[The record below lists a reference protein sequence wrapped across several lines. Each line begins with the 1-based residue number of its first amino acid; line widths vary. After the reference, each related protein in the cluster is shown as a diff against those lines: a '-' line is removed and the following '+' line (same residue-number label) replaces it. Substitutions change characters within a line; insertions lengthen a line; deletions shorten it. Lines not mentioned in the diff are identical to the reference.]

1 MKNRCIIAIVLIFT
15 LCIPS
20 LCIASA
26 GFPDADDNIYSDD
39 IAAVCNLGIMTA
51 NAEGNF
57 ESEAMISRAEFCKIL
72 VRLNGF
78 SDGTVSSG
86 TQYFKDVDINHPQFN
101 EIGYCTSRGL
111 LNGYPD
117 GNFYPD
123 TYISYDQVNKIMID
137 LLGYKYRAEAS
148 GGYPFGYRAVASSL
162 GLTDGIDL
170 SFDININRGELCRYI
185 NNALDIPL
193 VELVGVGTDGIY
205 EINEDVT
212 ILTHY
217 LKMKRF
223 EGFVEANEFYGIYGE
238 IAPEGCIIIDGVIY
252 QLNSSSQA
260 SFVGKKVS
268 VVIKIDESK
277 KYSEIHSI
285 IEAES
290 TELILTPAQS
300 PVYKDGKLSYDDNN
314 KQKTV
319 SISPEVRF
327 IYNGE
332 EKVFDESKINNLSS
346 GTVRLVSTND
356 NRMYDAI
363 IVSEYTSFVVDSKSE
378 YSKTVYDQS
387 KLNKLDFSKDIIY
400 QVTDSSGKAISFEEI
415 VPGSII
421 TYFEN
426 ESYVEAY
433 ISTYTVSGTF
443 TESGTSGEPYA
454 MINDQKI
461 SLDDKTA
468 TQLGNMG
475 LGSQVKL
482 YVDCFDRAVFAE
494 KIVINTDSI
503 KYMFVLGDTKP
514 NGLSNTVK
522 AKFYDID
529 NGIEILEFDSKV
541 SVNGDTKK
549 ISSASDLNI
558 ECPQMV
564 QVKMNEDNKICSITT
579 AKSYEELMTDYG
591 NDGFCEVFAF
601 GDKTFYTDSNSFE
614 NKIVFSRSASK
625 FMIVPANMSDYDDRD
640 FKTVTYSFFENGVD
654 YEVAAYNSDKDYE
667 ICDVI
672 VCKMSVS
679 QETNPAPTTANNLFV
694 ITDISQ
700 ALNEDGDP
708 CTKLTGYI
716 SGTERFCYIDPED
729 TIVDED
735 LNARDLEIGDV
746 IFANINS
753 ANYLK
758 GFVRFYNQQ
767 SGYVQK
773 ISYSSLDRPIVI
785 MDTEARRI
793 TDSYIYFLDK
803 QGLNP
808 YDYYMIAASGNVT
821 VVEEDGDKTKVS
833 SGTLADIEPGDRLIM
848 HIQYVRLRSVI
859 VFK

>member
-1 MKNRCIIAIVLIFT
+1 
-15 LCIPS
+15 
-20 LCIASA
+20 
-26 GFPDADDNIYSDD
+26 
-39 IAAVCNLGIMTA
+39 
-51 NAEGNF
+51 
-57 ESEAMISRAEFCKIL
+57 
-72 VRLNGF
+72 
-78 SDGTVSSG
+78 
-86 TQYFKDVDINHPQFN
+86 
-101 EIGYCTSRGL
+101 
-111 LNGYPD
+111 
-117 GNFYPD
+117 
-123 TYISYDQVNKIMID
+123 
-137 LLGYKYRAEAS
+137 
-148 GGYPFGYRAVASSL
+148 
-162 GLTDGIDL
+162 
-170 SFDININRGELCRYI
+170 
-185 NNALDIPL
+185 
-193 VELVGVGTDGIY
+193 
-205 EINEDVT
+205 
-212 ILTHY
+212 
-217 LKMKRF
+217 
-223 EGFVEANEFYGIYGE
+223 
-238 IAPEGCIIIDGVIY
+238 
-252 QLNSSSQA
+252 
-260 SFVGKKVS
+260 
-268 VVIKIDESK
+268 
-277 KYSEIHSI
+277 
-285 IEAES
+285 
-290 TELILTPAQS
+290 
-300 PVYKDGKLSYDDNN
+300 
-314 KQKTV
+314 
-319 SISPEVRF
+319 
-327 IYNGE
+327 
-332 EKVFDESKINNLSS
+332 
-346 GTVRLVSTND
+346 
-356 NRMYDAI
+356 
-363 IVSEYTSFVVDSKSE
+363 
-378 YSKTVYDQS
+378 
-387 KLNKLDFSKDIIY
+387 
-400 QVTDSSGKAISFEEI
+400 
-415 VPGSII
+415 
-421 TYFEN
+421 
-426 ESYVEAY
+426 
-433 ISTYTVSGTF
+433 
-443 TESGTSGEPYA
+443 
-454 MINDQKI
+454 
-461 SLDDKTA
+461 
-468 TQLGNMG
+468 
-475 LGSQVKL
+475 
-482 YVDCFDRAVFAE
+482 
-494 KIVINTDSI
+494 
-503 KYMFVLGDTKP
+503 
-514 NGLSNTVK
+514 
-522 AKFYDID
+522 
-529 NGIEILEFDSKV
+529 
-541 SVNGDTKK
+541 
-549 ISSASDLNI
+549 
-558 ECPQMV
+558 
-564 QVKMNEDNKICSITT
+564 MNEDNKICSITT

-640 FKTVTYSFFENGVD
+640 FKTVTYSFFENGED